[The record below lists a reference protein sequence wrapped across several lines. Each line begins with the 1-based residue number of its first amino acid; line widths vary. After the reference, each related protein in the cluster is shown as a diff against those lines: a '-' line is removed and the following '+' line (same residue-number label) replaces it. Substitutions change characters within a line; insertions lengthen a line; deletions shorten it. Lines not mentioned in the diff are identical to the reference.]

1 MSAPA
6 SPSSSTFVEQPDI
19 AARATRA
26 ANLRLGLAQILAIIR
41 KDILTELRTRESITA
56 MAVFAVM
63 AIVMFNFAL
72 RLRIDSFRPLTPG
85 ILWVTLVFAGTL
97 GLSRSMLG
105 EQINQCMDGLLLAPC
120 DRSVIFLGKAI
131 TNVIFILVVALIVV
145 PVMAILFDESLI
157 QPGVWLVVLL
167 GVIGYSG
174 AGTLIATMAASTRA
188 REVFLPI
195 LLFPLALPLLVAA
208 VIATSGFIDKLPL
221 SDFAPWI
228 GVEVAFIVMFWTAG
242 TLLFE
247 YLVEG

>member
-1 MSAPA
+1 MRLA
-6 SPSSSTFVEQPDI
+6 TRQI
-19 AARATRA
+19 AA
-26 ANLRLGLAQILAIIR
+26 IVR
-41 KDILTELRTRESITA
+41 KDILLELRTRESITA

-72 RLRIDSFRPLTPG
+72 RLRVDAFRPLTPG
-85 ILWVTLVFAGTL
+85 VLWVTLVFAGTL
-97 GLSRSMLG
+97 GLSRSMSS

-120 DRSVIFLGKAI
+120 DRSVIFAGKAI
-131 TNVIFILVVALIVV
+131 ANVIFTLAVGLLVV
-145 PVMAILFDESLI
+145 PVMAILFDETLM

-167 GVIGYSG
+167 GVIGYAG

-208 VIATSGFIDKLPL
+208 VIATSGFLDRLPL
-221 SDFAPWI
+221 DEFVAWI
-228 GVEVAFIVMFWTAG
+228 GVECAFIVIFWTAG

>member
-1 MSAPA
+1 MPL
-6 SPSSSTFVEQPDI
+6 FLRQII
-19 AARATRA
+19 A
-26 ANLRLGLAQILAIIR
+26 LIR

-56 MAVFAVM
+56 MVVFAVM

-72 RLRIDSFRPLTPG
+72 RPIADNVRPLAPG

-97 GLSRSMLG
+97 GLSRSMST
-105 EQINQCMDGLLLAPC
+105 EQINQCMDGLLLAPA
-120 DRSVIFLGKAI
+120 DRSVIFIGKAL
-131 TNVIFILVVALIVV
+131 TNVIFTLIVATILL
-145 PVMAILFDESLI
+145 PVMAILFDEALVNL
-157 QPGVWLVVLL
+157 GVIGVVVL

-208 VIATSGFIDKLPL
+208 VLATTGIIGNWPVGDYIS
-221 SDFAPWI
+221 WV
-228 GVEVAFIVMFWTAG
+228 GVEVAFIVIFWTAG

-247 YLVEG
+247 FLVEG

>member
-1 MSAPA
+1 MSL
-6 SPSSSTFVEQPDI
+6 FVKQVF
-19 AARATRA
+19 A
-26 ANLRLGLAQILAIIR
+26 LIR
-41 KDILTELRTRESITA
+41 KDILQEMRTRESITA
-56 MAVFAVM
+56 MLVFAVM

-72 RLRIDSFRPLTPG
+72 RLRVDSFRPLTPG

-97 GLSRSMLG
+97 GLSRSMSS
-105 EQINQCMDGLLLAPC
+105 EQINQCMDGLLLAPA

-131 TNVIFILVVALIVV
+131 TNVLFTLAVSAILI
-145 PVMAILFDESLI
+145 PVMAILFDESLM

-167 GVIGYSG
+167 GVIGYAG

-208 VIATSGFIDKLPL
+208 VIATSGFLDRLPL
-221 SDFAPWI
+221 DEFVSWI
-228 GVEVAFIVMFWTAG
+228 GVEVAFLVIFWTAG

-247 YLVEG
+247 FLVEG